1 MPASSTG
8 GLGPTCD
15 LRYSL
20 TYTLRGGKWHHG
32 GLGVSWSAG
41 WATHEVD
48 HRKRDSRYL
57 SRSSSRSE
65 EICRIL
71 EPGIRPRRGAAGT
84 DNGTANNALTW
95 GWDRIR
101 DRTGNASGNST
112 GNGGTIPD
120 RPGAPDEEAYATG
133 VSPDG
138 PSRRFHAAKS
148 TPAAPAWSRTWP
160 RALPPLSRTTAPRQ
174 RAAAIASLASWSST
188 PPWSLGSAKG
198 SLTR

>member
-1 MPASSTG
+1 MRPAWRNPARTARPTG
-8 GLGPTCD
+8 GNDPTCD

-20 TYTLRGGKWHHG
+20 TYTLRDGRENRRAL
-32 GLGVSWSAG
+32 GLSRSGR

-71 EPGIRPRRGAAGT
+71 EPGIRPRRSADRT

-101 DRTGNASGNST
+101 DRTGNACGNST
-112 GNGGTIPD
+112 GNGGTIRD

-133 VSPDG
+133 VSPEG
-138 PSRRFHAAKS
+138 PSPRLHAAKS
-148 TPAAPAWSRTWP
+148 MPAEPA
-160 RALPPLSRTTAPRQ
+160 
-174 RAAAIASLASWSST
+174 
-188 PPWSLGSAKG
+188 
-198 SLTR
+198 